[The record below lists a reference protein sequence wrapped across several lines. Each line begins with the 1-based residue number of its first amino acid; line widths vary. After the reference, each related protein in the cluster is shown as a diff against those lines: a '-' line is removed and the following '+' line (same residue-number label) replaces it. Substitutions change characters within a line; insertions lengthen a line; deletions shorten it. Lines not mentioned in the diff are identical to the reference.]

1 MAKGINVKTVYE
13 LKEKVRY
20 SYIEDELEDFFTNYD
35 TDDVLIYGLIVDKIN
50 SLKWRITDENGM
62 ITKTEDNEEY
72 YNAYLR
78 YHELLEKYGY
88 KLIWLL
94 LEWYGKYHTIP

>member
-1 MAKGINVKTVYE
+1 MAKGINVKTVYA

-20 SYIEDELEDFFTNYD
+20 SYMADELEDFFSNYD
-35 TDDVLIYGLIVDKIN
+35 TDDVLIYGLIVDKVD

-72 YNAYLR
+72 YNSYLR
-78 YHELLEKYGY
+78 YNEIMERIGN
-88 KLIWLL
+88 KLIW
-94 LEWYGKYHTIP
+94 